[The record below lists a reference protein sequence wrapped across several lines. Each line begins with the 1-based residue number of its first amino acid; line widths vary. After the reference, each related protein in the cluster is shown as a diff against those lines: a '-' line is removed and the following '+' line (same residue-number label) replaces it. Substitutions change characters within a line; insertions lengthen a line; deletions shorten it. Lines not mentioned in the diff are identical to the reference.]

1 MSDKKFLLF
10 DTIPSWYKLR
20 WKPAQNKLEIH
31 ISEAY
36 IQAMPAIPKDSGLMQ
51 YAKKKISENLF
62 SYFSFDLTKEYFGF
76 NESIF
81 RRCVIPE
88 TKYVVFS
95 IALPRIHIS
104 TGLSCQKCDGTGKYN
119 NNECLYC
126 NDSKIEMVYQW
137 DNAYTITESLQ
148 ILFNLLEMGLE
159 VEMSKGVL
167 PQLFSLSICA
177 ERDMQGSSMGGHLSK
192 DGLILLRDVIATGK
206 NCCVALENKISDA
219 LKQSWFYMMKKQN
232 NDYDC
237 HYLRAEI
244 REDANLILTVPGD
257 AAGVYTINDYNRD
270 MGRGC
275 DISCHNMDNPAQA
288 LACLVGF
295 AVFSER
301 LEQKWNEQKKIA

>member
-20 WKPAQNKLEIH
+20 WKPVQNKLEIH

-36 IQAMPAIPKDSGLMQ
+36 IQAVPAIPKDSGLMQ

-62 SYFSFDLTKEYFGF
+62 SSFNFDLTKDFFGF

-81 RRCVIPE
+81 RKCVIPE
-88 TKYVVFS
+88 TKFVVFS
-95 IALPRIHIS
+95 ISLPRIHIS
-104 TGLSCQKCDGTGKYN
+104 TGLSCQNCNNTGEYN
-119 NNECLYC
+119 NRQCPHC
-126 NDSKIEMVYQW
+126 NGSKNQMVYQW

-148 ILFNLLEMGLE
+148 ILFNLLNMGLE
-159 VEMSKGVL
+159 VEMSKDVL

-177 ERDMQGSSMGGHLSK
+177 ERNMHGSSMSGHLSK

-219 LKQSWFYMMKKQN
+219 LKHSWFYMMKKQN
-232 NDYDC
+232 NDYNC

-244 REDANLILTVPGD
+244 REDANLCLTIPGD
-257 AAGVYTINDYNRD
+257 AAGVYTINENSRRD
-270 MGRGC
+270 TEKRGC
-275 DISCHNMDNPAQA
+275 DVSCHNMDNPAQA
-288 LACLVGF
+288 LACLVGLS
-295 AVFSER
+295 VFFEE
-301 LEQKWNEQKKIA
+301 LEQKWNE